1 MRLIFGLLIL
11 FLVSCGQKQ
20 ITFDVEYNLSETDFS
35 IIGKSII
42 INDIPLY
49 FQSKVENNY
58 SKKSLLKEIYL
69 IEICADMPL
78 QIKTIDVLT
87 NNQWNKIAFHTFQTN
102 GNNLSCSPLIDCKE
116 DFRPIFQQD
125 KLSLRLTFKNE
136 ITPKSLTLKFRFT
149 GKQEKTNVQYRIV
162 A

>member
-11 FLVSCGQKQ
+11 FLVSCSQKQ
-20 ITFDVEYNLSETDFS
+20 ITFDVEYDLIESDFN

-42 INDIPLY
+42 INDLPLY

-58 SKKSLLKEIYL
+58 SKKSLLKEICL

-102 GNNLSCSPLIDCKE
+102 GNNSNCSPLIDCKE

-125 KLSLRLTFKNE
+125 KLNLRLTFKNG
-136 ITPKSLTLKFRFT
+136 ITPKSLKLKFRFT